1 MDGLS
6 ISWKEHNSYMFPQF
20 ALIPRC
26 LDKLGEEE
34 ATAVLIAP
42 VWRNQIWFPQLL
54 RTLIDLP
61 MLLPR
66 VQNMVTNH
74 EGLNHPLVMKE
85 HLLLAAWP
93 ISVDI
98 TAQQKFL
105 SELSASSGSLGDTQQ
120 NLLMQMPGDNGI
132 AGVLNG
138 VLIPFQPL

>member
-1 MDGLS
+1 MEGAQLLHVS
-6 ISWKEHNSYMFPQF
+6 TICTNP
-20 ALIPRC
+20 L
-26 LDKLGEEE
+26 LLGE
-34 ATAVLIAP
+34 AGRGGSNSSTDCP
-42 VWRNQIWFPQLL
+42 VWPNQIWFPQLL

-66 VQNMVTNH
+66 VQNIVTNH
-74 EGLNHPLVMKE
+74 EGLNHPLVMKG

-98 TAQQKFL
+98 IAQQNFL

-132 AGVLNG
+132 AGILM
-138 VLIPFQPL
+138 